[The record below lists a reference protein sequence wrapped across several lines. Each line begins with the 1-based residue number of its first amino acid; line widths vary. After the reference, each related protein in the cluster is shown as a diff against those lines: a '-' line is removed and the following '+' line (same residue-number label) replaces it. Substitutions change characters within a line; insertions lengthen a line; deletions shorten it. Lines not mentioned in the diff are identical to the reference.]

1 MSLTSRVSARLLRT
15 VCVAALAAF
24 SLLAAQPSQGADSLQ
39 IADTL
44 SAARPDSAAALPSDS
59 AAMATLEALSAVPD
73 SLADSAKVAEESASE
88 QSASAP
94 REVKSVL
101 YLGGGKN
108 ALWYH
113 LGVLYAIEAY
123 SVPVDSVVGTSWGA
137 LVGYLW
143 AKGVSLDD
151 IQRIL
156 LDPDFTGL
164 SSPDNGNVQGSRYVI
179 PVSESGLPALRE
191 RFSFYVDSSGDIH
204 RRQKMLVPD
213 SAFVRASLS
222 HLRLQESILRHGGK
236 FKVPFSV
243 LGCDGVVGNSF
254 ANILASLPVK
264 GSEMP
269 GEYCP
274 YLALPAEDSPDEMAM
289 ISVVDPLRGELR
301 ASGRQKAIAAEVLKN
316 LGSQPGIIVR
326 PHSVSD
332 TSRNGWIQAGFSA
345 LESKLS
351 QMTPIGMRRG
361 DYGKEHAASIPW
373 FQFKPSFDSL
383 SAETHSPVKSYWNS
397 SDTGIVAPRNFAYSL
412 LQFPAV
418 DSVSFDML
426 PDGDVLVDAE
436 IKPTFDVAVG
446 GFGSNAIGPNAY
458 AEIDF
463 YHVEQMEIQLA
474 LSGFWGGTS
483 YGFSPKARVA
493 RLWSMDWGL
502 EVGYVWQKLQP
513 LESYDDNI
521 RGYYKVHS
529 EKKSDILASLFYRID
544 LRQKVSAEFLF
555 ASRVYEL
562 ERRYYPGGEFE
573 MYPASQKLHYEYVV
587 GDGRPWFSEN
597 GFAFHGDLGLTS
609 VGYDFGFDEIIPTF
623 ITSYFDAQYAISPK
637 PFVTLN
643 ALAAFAMNKYHK
655 HGYGYVYPESF
666 EIDALDNCI
675 RPRIA
680 ATPWSTEWINPD
692 LASHHYGLLRFQGG
706 LHYRGSGL
714 WLNFAYIHDFE
725 ENPTSSLEKHRFVF
739 EPALRLSYK
748 SINIYAGMSRIVDSE
763 SFGDLGDFDDYR
775 YFIRIGEYDLF

>member
-1 MSLTSRVSARLLRT
+1 MSLTSRVSARFLRT

-426 PDGDVLVDAE
+426 PDGALTVL
-436 IKPTFDVAVG
+436 
-446 GFGSNAIGPNAY
+446 
-458 AEIDF
+458 
-463 YHVEQMEIQLA
+463 
-474 LSGFWGGTS
+474 
-483 YGFSPKARVA
+483 
-493 RLWSMDWGL
+493 
-502 EVGYVWQKLQP
+502 
-513 LESYDDNI
+513 
-521 RGYYKVHS
+521 
-529 EKKSDILASLFYRID
+529 
-544 LRQKVSAEFLF
+544 
-555 ASRVYEL
+555 
-562 ERRYYPGGEFE
+562 
-573 MYPASQKLHYEYVV
+573 
-587 GDGRPWFSEN
+587 
-597 GFAFHGDLGLTS
+597 
-609 VGYDFGFDEIIPTF
+609 
-623 ITSYFDAQYAISPK
+623 
-637 PFVTLN
+637 
-643 ALAAFAMNKYHK
+643 
-655 HGYGYVYPESF
+655 
-666 EIDALDNCI
+666 
-675 RPRIA
+675 
-680 ATPWSTEWINPD
+680 
-692 LASHHYGLLRFQGG
+692 
-706 LHYRGSGL
+706 
-714 WLNFAYIHDFE
+714 
-725 ENPTSSLEKHRFVF
+725 
-739 EPALRLSYK
+739 
-748 SINIYAGMSRIVDSE
+748 
-763 SFGDLGDFDDYR
+763 
-775 YFIRIGEYDLF
+775 